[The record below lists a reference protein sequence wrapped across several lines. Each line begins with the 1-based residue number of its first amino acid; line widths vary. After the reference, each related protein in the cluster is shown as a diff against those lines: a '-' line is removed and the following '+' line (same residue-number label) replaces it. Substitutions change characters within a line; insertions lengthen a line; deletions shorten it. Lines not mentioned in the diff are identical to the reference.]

1 MDQNVSLSTQR
12 SATTSPLPE
21 RLPWNGLIALALAGF
36 ICILTE
42 TIPAGLLIEIGHGLG
57 VTESLAGQLI
67 TSYALGSLLAAIP
80 LTTATQAWRRKPLLL
95 LCIVGFLLFNTITA
109 FSFNYTLTLIARFLA
124 GVTAGILWG
133 MTAGYA
139 RLMAPESLRGKA
151 MAVAM
156 AGTPLALAFGVPLG
170 TFLGSFL
177 GWRSVFGIISL
188 LSLILVIWV
197 LSKVPDFPGQSKE
210 KRISLLKVFVTPGV
224 RSVLFV
230 VLAWILSHN
239 ILYTYI
245 APYLDYIGL
254 APKIDMI
261 LLIFGIS
268 ALVGIWIIGIL
279 IDSKLRLLVLISI
292 AGFGMASVILGI
304 GLNQTIVIYFAV
316 TLWGLTFGGAA
327 TLLQTA
333 IANAGRDSVDI
344 AQSMLVTTWNLAI
357 GGGSV
362 VGAFLLETVG
372 VYSFP
377 WVMFCILLV
386 AYIIVWRA
394 KTSGFTQKQK

>member
-304 GLNQTIVIYFAV
+304 GLNQTIVVYFAV